1 MRMRGWGFKSIA
13 LAAVSTLCVMAPI
26 AAGVASAAGS
36 APPWEPDANAAA
48 PYGNVVFYDANGNQI
63 TSGTNLDSP
72 FAYAVALTAADS
84 GATKAIVN
92 FYNPQH
98 GVVPGN
104 WSGTSETGVT
114 TFSPTSSLPA
124 GTPADVAADAPVF
137 PVAATSTAD
146 IGTWLAAN
154 VPDTTAGY
162 ANTIQVRLTDSGP
175 FGAGNPSGTYWET
188 DIGYNTTASAI
199 TVDGTTVPAHGW
211 AQLFPLITATST
223 TLTATPTSP
232 QPSGTQVTLKATVSP
247 AKAGTV
253 QFLDGTADLG
263 SPVTVSGG
271 TASLATT
278 PAAGSHSFS
287 AVFVPTRGDETGA
300 NTATATIIG
309 GSTSN
314 VVPYTITSA
323 GVTVTGISPSP
334 LGQGASKVSVTVTGT
349 GFATGAKV
357 TITGVTTSSIK
368 VVTATTLTA
377 KATVSATAAT
387 GPTNVTV
394 KDAAGSGTCT
404 GCLTIDAGPKP
415 TSLSPSQ
422 LAVGAHG
429 NFTVTGTGFQT
440 GAALKF
446 TPTGVKIS
454 KVKVV
459 SATSITVT
467 LNAREGRA
475 RDLRGRGHQPRPR
488 DEHVRI
494 VLDGDRGPDADD
506 DHPVVRLTGGI
517 GVGNHHRHRVRD
529 RPQAEGPER
538 GHLLQHQGGQLDEH
552 HRDDEGLVNRRRRE
566 QPASD
571 RDQPGRRRLRGGNG
585 RRPHHHVTRRG
596 PWTPGRCRHASHV
609 TGADTRQGPLLT
621 RHDPVH
627 SPISEADGVS
637 SSSHPRRDP

>member
-467 LNAREGRA
+467 LNAAKAAPGTYA
-475 RDLRGRGHQPRPR
+475 AVVTNPDHGTSTCASCLTVIAAPTLTTITPSSASPGASVSATITGTGFATG
-488 DEHVRI
+488 
-494 VLDGDRGPDADD
+494 LKLKGPK
-506 DHPVVRLTGGI
+506 
-517 GVGNHHRHRVRD
+517 GVTFSNIKV
-529 RPQAEGPER
+529 
-538 GHLLQHQGGQLDEH
+538 
-552 HRDDEGLVNRRRRE
+552 
-566 QPASD
+566 
-571 RDQPGRRRLRGGNG
+571 
-585 RRPHHHVTRRG
+585 
-596 PWTPGRCRHASHV
+596 
-609 TGADTRQGPLLT
+609 
-621 RHDPVH
+621 
-627 SPISEADGVS
+627 VS
-637 SSSHPRRDP
+637 STSITATMKVSSTAAAGSNLPVTVTNPAAAGYGVATGDVLTIT